1 MNSSNT
7 ALRVIRIVVWVF
19 LAATAVISST
29 HIVDS
34 GQRLG
39 LGWESWTLPMFID
52 GIALVGK
59 LSMLPRFSASFRK
72 SGFRLLMV
80 GGVLSLAANIYA
92 GHNLGQRA
100 FGVIVVVGFMLLE
113 SHATKADRTAIAPAP
128 AEVVDEVKAKRRAA
142 ALKGAATRKANRSKA
157 TKTTRRPRV
166 AAPRTPVQE
175 IEDLEDV
182 APVSPAM
189 V

>member
-1 MNSSNT
+1 MNSTKNNMLT
-7 ALRVIRIVVWVF
+7 VIRMVVWAF

-34 GQRLG
+34 GLRLG

-59 LSMLPRFSASFRK
+59 LSMLPRFSPAFRK

-92 GHNLGQRA
+92 GHNLGQRV

-113 SHATKADRTAIAPAP
+113 SHAAKADRTAIAEAPAP
-128 AEVVDEVKAKRRAA
+128 TVDDALAAKRSAA
-142 ALKGAATRKANRSKA
+142 ARKGAATRAANKAKA
-157 TKTTRRPRV
+157 ARRPR
-166 AAPRTPVQE
+166 APRAV
-175 IEDLEDV
+175 
-182 APVSPAM
+182 PVSAVPADASTDQLDEM
-189 V
+189 LAA